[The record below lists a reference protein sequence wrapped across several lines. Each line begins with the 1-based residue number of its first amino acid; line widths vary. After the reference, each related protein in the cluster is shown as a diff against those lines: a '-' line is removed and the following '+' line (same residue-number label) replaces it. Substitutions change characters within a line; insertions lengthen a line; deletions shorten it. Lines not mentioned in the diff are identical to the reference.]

1 MTERKKR
8 LDLLLVVVAIADE
21 DALAVPDSAVLARV
35 VDEGRVVLQAYW
47 EGLRQTSGRISLT
60 EQHVGDGVAALL
72 ARVPRLEHRRH
83 PGQPW
88 HRHGPTGLQ
97 NHDRSRV
104 RRCHSGD
111 QLVLAS

>member
-1 MTERKKR
+1 MTERKQR

-47 EGLRQTSGRISLT
+47 ESLRQASGRISLT

-72 ARVPRLEHRRH
+72 ARVPRLKYRWHLRQPRH
-83 PGQPW
+83 C
-88 HRHGPTGLQ
+88 HGPTALQ

-104 RRCHSGD
+104 R
-111 QLVLAS
+111 